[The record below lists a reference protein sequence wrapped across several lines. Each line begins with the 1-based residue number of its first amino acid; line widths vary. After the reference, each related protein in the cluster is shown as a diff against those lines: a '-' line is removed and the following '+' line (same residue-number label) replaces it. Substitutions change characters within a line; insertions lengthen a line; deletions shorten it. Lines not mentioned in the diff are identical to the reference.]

1 TRLTLNLAVA
11 RQIGFSPG
19 RSLLTDANLIG
30 VDSVGPADT
39 LTLAS
44 AMRAAAAANLDLLA
58 SNLDVAS
65 GQQNVRL
72 ARANLLP
79 QIESEFGE
87 TFRRDKTASASLG
100 QQPERLVDG
109 SVSFSVPLYSENA
122 WAGYGSEQQLQR
134 GRAAER
140 DQLRLDVV
148 LDAAEAYLSV
158 LEARTLAD
166 VRRST
171 PYRNRSTL
179 EVARLREGA
188 GSASRA
194 DIYRWQGEV
203 ANSRRDLIDA
213 EAQVRVALLE
223 LKRLLNRPLDRP
235 VAQQ

>member
-1 TRLTLNLAVA
+1 PVKLVSATRLTLNLAVA

-19 RSLLTDANLIG
+19 RSLLTDADVVG

-39 LTLAS
+39 LTLAD
-44 AMRAAAAANLDLLA
+44 AMRAAASTNLDLLA
-58 SNLDVAS
+58 ANLDVAS
-65 GQQNVRL
+65 GRQNVRL

-87 TFRRDKTASASLG
+87 TFTREGTASASLG

-109 SVSFSVPLYSENA
+109 SVSFSVPLYSEKA
-122 WAGYGSEQQLQR
+122 WAGYGSEQRLQR
-134 GRAAER
+134 GREAER

-158 LEARTLAD
+158 LQARTLAD
-166 VRRST
+166 VRRSNL
-171 PYRNRSTL
+171 YRNRSNL
-179 EVARLREGA
+179 EVARLREGI

-203 ANSRRDLIDA
+203 ANSRRDLISA
-213 EAQVRVALLE
+213 EAQV
-223 LKRLLNRPLDRP
+223 
-235 VAQQ
+235 